1 MSYQF
6 TFPYTKKEIP
16 PKGDF
21 PARVRYVP
29 LLKTFL
35 SYNKKLSLI
44 FPSIVD
50 SGADYC
56 IFPANIAED
65 VGLDIEKGKK
75 LPMHGI
81 GGEDLIYFHKVK
93 VSVDIED
100 ATWQFDCPV
109 GFSRG
114 MSLKGVGYLGR
125 SGFFDLFKMVSFME
139 EDHKVVLTTEGD
151 KPSTFKQG
159 GPLF

>member
-1 MSYQF
+1 M
-6 TFPYTKKEIP
+6 
-16 PKGDF
+16 
-21 PARVRYVP
+21 
-29 LLKTFL
+29 
-35 SYNKKLSLI
+35 SLI

-81 GGEDLIYFHKVK
+81 GGEEFIYFHKLK
-93 VSVDIED
+93 VFVDIED

-114 MSLKGVGYLGR
+114 MSPKGVGYLGR

-151 KPSTFKQG
+151 KPSAFKMG
-159 GPLF
+159 LL

>member
-21 PARVRYVP
+21 PVRVRYVP

-65 VGLDIEKGKK
+65 VGLDIEQGKK

-93 VSVDIED
+93 VFVDIED
-100 ATWQFDCPV
+100 GTWQFDCPV

-114 MSLKGVGYLGR
+114 MSRKALAILGGQDFLICLKW
-125 SGFFDLFKMVSFME
+125 
-139 EDHKVVLTTEGD
+139 
-151 KPSTFKQG
+151 
-159 GPLF
+159 